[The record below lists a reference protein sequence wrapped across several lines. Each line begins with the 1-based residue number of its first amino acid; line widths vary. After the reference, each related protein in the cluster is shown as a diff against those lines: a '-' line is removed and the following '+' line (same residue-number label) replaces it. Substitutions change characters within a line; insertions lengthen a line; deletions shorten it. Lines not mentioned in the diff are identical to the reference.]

1 MNRAP
6 DTKYVM
12 RRPNLS
18 LHGPCNNT
26 PTMFSTSVAAQML
39 LPGIVLG
46 MVAGGPLRYH
56 SHATLGCKRL
66 VVTRLGQAAGV
77 LHGCKNHAASKPP
90 AVVTHHS
97 VLQAELLFKSSKQAE
112 HSPTQALQGLP

>member
-1 MNRAP
+1 MLGAKMHTRLVAMNRAP

-26 PTMFSTSVAAQML
+26 PTMFSTSVTAQML

-46 MVAGGPLRYH
+46 MVAGRYVCGRAAEVPQPC
-56 SHATLGCKRL
+56 HAW
-66 VVTRLGQAAGV
+66 
-77 LHGCKNHAASKPP
+77 
-90 AVVTHHS
+90 
-97 VLQAELLFKSSKQAE
+97 LQATGCHKAW
-112 HSPTQALQGLP
+112 PGRGCTA